1 MDDIYKNIEEYNP
14 NRKQK
19 ILSDLDDTI
28 ADLFNNKTHNRV
40 ETDLFLR
47 CKKLNIYL
55 VFITQ
60 S

>member
-19 ILSDLDDTI
+19 ILSDLDDII

-40 ETDLFLR
+40 VTDLFLR
-47 CKKLNIYL
+47 CKKLNVYL